1 MAHKILIVEDSHT
14 LAKYLVRKLE
24 AAIGDIHIDVVGT
37 FAGLKELLAQQSD
50 YTIALLDVYLPDMQ
64 DTELIEYV
72 LSRNIPSVVM
82 TGSFDEMLYTKLNSN
97 NIVDLVLKD
106 SPQAMEYIVYLTD
119 RLLRNTSTTVMVV
132 DDSPTVL
139 HQIGRYLKN
148 QLFHTILEQNSSD
161 ALIKLLEHP
170 EISII
175 VSDYYM
181 PGIDGVEFLQKVRR
195 LRQKDD
201 LGFIGIS
208 SDAMSA
214 TKFLKFGAND
224 FVNKPFNK
232 DEFSHR
238 VNNLAQNL
246 ENIQTLKD
254 YANRDFLTKV
264 YNRKYFF
271 EEGEHYFQKALKEKK
286 PFAVAMI
293 DIDNFK
299 EVNDTYG
306 HDIGDKVI
314 KVLAR
319 KLIEKTKGQDL
330 IARFGGEEFCVL
342 LKDIPP
348 LLAERFFNELCQ
360 DITNIRVEADIGHH
374 IGFTVSIGVETKPLH
389 TLEEMIK
396 QADINLYE
404 AKTGGKN
411 RVVTHIVEEAF

>member
-24 AAIGDIHIDVVGT
+24 AAIGHIHIDVVGT
-37 FAGLKELLAQQSD
+37 YAELKVLLEEKCD
-50 YTIALLDVYLPDMQ
+50 YTIALLDVYLPDMN

-72 LSRNIPSVVM
+72 LSKNIPSVVM
-82 TGSFDEMLYTKLNSN
+82 TGSFDEKVYEKLTDN

-106 SPQAMEYIVYLTD
+106 SPQAMEYIVYMVD
-119 RLLRNTSTTVMVV
+119 RLLRNTTTTVMVV

-139 HQIGRYLKN
+139 HQINRYLKN
-148 QLFHTILEQNSSD
+148 QLYRVMLEKNPSE
-161 ALIKLLEHP
+161 ALIKLLAHE
-170 EISII
+170 EISIV

-181 PGIDGVEFLQKVRR
+181 PGIDGVEFLQKIRR
-195 LRQKDD
+195 LRQKDN

-224 FVNKPFNK
+224 FINKPFNK
-232 DEFSHR
+232 DEFCHR
-238 VNNLAQNL
+238 VNNLAQNI

-271 EEGEHYFQKALKEKK
+271 EEGEHYFQKALKEQNS
-286 PFAVAMI
+286 FAVAMI

-299 EVNDTYG
+299 GVNDTYG

-330 IARFGGEEFCVL
+330 VARFGGEEFCVL

-348 LLAERFFNELCQ
+348 LLAERFFNELCRE
-360 DITNIRVEADIGHH
+360 IAALSVEADIGDH
-374 IGFTVSIGVETKPLH
+374 IGFTVSIGVETKPLD

-404 AKTGGKN
+404 AKESGKN
-411 RVVTHIVEEAF
+411 KVVTHIMEEAF